1 MLFGNFSLI
10 DGFLKALITPWMCLF
25 NFIGCPL
32 CPVNNCESSVKCS
45 STLSISCNAPDF
57 SAPNKIEDGSPF
69 LILQCLV
76 NAVSILSNTSGLLF
90 MIASCTAYSK
100 QIPQSPSPL
109 RYKRANFHN
118 DILSYPPSSVTIS
131 RFKESKIPFKI
142 GEITA
147 ARASTSD

>member
-1 MLFGNFSLI
+1 MYWAEEDEKARIRIPKLKELLHEILGYNDEEIRIMEERYFSNYIAKNLT
-10 DGFLKALITPWMCLF
+10 GEQVLKIAQPFHDWNITPSLRD
-25 NFIGCPL
+25 NTTNELIGYNPAQL
-32 CPVNNCESSVKCS
+32 Y
-45 STLSISCNAPDF
+45 L
-57 SAPNKIEDGSPF
+57 
-69 LILQCLV
+69 
-76 NAVSILSNTSGLLF
+76 
-90 MIASCTAYSK
+90 
-100 QIPQSPSPL
+100 QSPSPL